1 MAERYDGK
9 VMPFCH
15 FKKKTKMMLTAAVRY
30 DNIISVA
37 AHKSTDRKKEK
48 VKKVVDKGYEL

>member
-1 MAERYDGK
+1 
-9 VMPFCH
+9 MPFCH
-15 FKKKTKMMLTAAVRY
+15 FKKKPKMMLTAAVRY
-30 DNIISVA
+30 DSITSVA

>member
-1 MAERYDGK
+1 
-9 VMPFCH
+9 
-15 FKKKTKMMLTAAVRY
+15 MLSNYRAAVRY
-30 DNIISVA
+30 DSITSVA